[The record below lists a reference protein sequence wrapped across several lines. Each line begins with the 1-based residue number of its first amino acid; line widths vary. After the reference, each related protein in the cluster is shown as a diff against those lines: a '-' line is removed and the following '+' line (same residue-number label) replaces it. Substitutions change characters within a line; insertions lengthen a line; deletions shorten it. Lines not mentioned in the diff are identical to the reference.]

1 MLKTLKNINQ
11 INQDMLAFVKVI
23 HCLYN
28 YLLQQ
33 LTYIIYIFHL
43 KFLFT
48 INALFKSLKYQLY
61 LSQFSVRKIYEISP
75 PLSKNHIKKT
85 KTTTTTS
92 SILMEILVSLFN
104 NSDEASSLY
113 IFTIF

>member
-1 MLKTLKNINQ
+1 
-11 INQDMLAFVKVI
+11 MLAFVKVI
-23 HCLYN
+23 HCLYD

-33 LTYIIYIFHL
+33 LTYIIYRF
-43 KFLFT
+43 FFT

-61 LSQFSVRKIYEISP
+61 LSPFSVRKIYEISP

-85 KTTTTTS
+85 KTTTA

-104 NSDEASSLY
+104 NGDEASSLY

>member
-33 LTYIIYIFHL
+33 LTYIIYRF
-43 KFLFT
+43 FFT

-61 LSQFSVRKIYEISP
+61 LSPFSVRKIYEISP
-75 PLSKNHIKKT
+75 PLSKNHIKK
-85 KTTTTTS
+85 KQKQQQQQQ
-92 SILMEILVSLFN
+92 VF
-104 NSDEASSLY
+104 
-113 IFTIF
+113 

>member
-23 HCLYN
+23 HCLYD

-33 LTYIIYIFHL
+33 LTYIIYRF
-43 KFLFT
+43 FFT

-61 LSQFSVRKIYEISP
+61 LSPFSVQKIYEISP
-75 PLSKNHIKKT
+75 PLSKNHIKK
-85 KTTTTTS
+85 KQKQQQQQQ
-92 SILMEILVSLFN
+92 VF
-104 NSDEASSLY
+104 
-113 IFTIF
+113 

>member
-48 INALFKSLKYQLY
+48 INALFKSLKYKLY

-85 KTTTTTS
+85 KTTTA

-104 NSDEASSLY
+104 NGDEASSLY

>member
-48 INALFKSLKYQLY
+48 INALFKSLISHHFPFGKSTKYLHLY
-61 LSQFSVRKIYEISP
+61 LKII
-75 PLSKNHIKKT
+75 LKKQ
-85 KTTTTTS
+85 KQQQQQQ
-92 SILMEILVSLFN
+92 VF
-104 NSDEASSLY
+104 
-113 IFTIF
+113 